1 LNKSKQRYI
10 PYGRQVIDEDDI
22 QSVIDV
28 LKSDYLTTGP
38 VVEKFEKRVANY
50 VGSKYAVSFSN
61 GTAALHA
68 ACFAAGISSGDEVI
82 TTPMTFVASANC
94 VLYQGAKPIFA
105 DIDTKTYNIDPDE
118 IRKKI
123 TSKTRAIIPV
133 DFTGQP
139 VELDQIMEIAEKNN
153 LIVIEDAAHA
163 IGANYKGK
171 RIGSVADMTMFS
183 FHPVKHITTGEGGMI
198 TTNNKTFFEKLI
210 QFRTHGIT
218 RDQSLLNVN
227 HGPWYYEMH
236 FLGYNYRMTDIQ
248 AALGSSQLDKLDMF
262 IDKRKEIVR
271 KYNDGFNELKEIVVP
286 FQGMSS
292 DSSWH
297 LFVIQIKSDLLSINR
312 KAFFDKL
319 REANIGVN
327 VHYIPVHLQPYYQ
340 KLGYKQGDYPNAEA
354 LYKNIITLPLFPTMT
369 SQDVQHVID
378 TVKEIVLEHRK

>member
-1 LNKSKQRYI
+1 
-10 PYGRQVIDEDDI
+10 
-22 QSVIDV
+22 
-28 LKSDYLTTGP
+28 
-38 VVEKFEKRVANY
+38 
-50 VGSKYAVSFSN
+50 
-61 GTAALHA
+61 
-68 ACFAAGISSGDEVI
+68 
-82 TTPMTFVASANC
+82 
-94 VLYQGAKPIFA
+94 
-105 DIDTKTYNIDPDE
+105 
-118 IRKKI
+118 
-123 TSKTRAIIPV
+123 AIIPV

-171 RIGSVADMTMFS
+171 RSGSVADMTMFS